1 MKKTIS
7 GVLLAL
13 AATFALVACGK
24 KKTTTAAKDQTTK
37 AKTTEKK
44 TTKEHKRRG
53 QANVINFYCWNSEF
67 QERVNAC
74 YPNVKGVDGAKTNLK
89 SGQTIIWSA
98 TPNQGSAYQDALDL
112 GLENDMVDMYVF
124 EADFAT
130 KYVKSEYAIE
140 MSTFNVDQSKQYKY
154 TKDIVTNGEGK
165 IVGSSWQATPGVI
178 IYNQNVAKAVYGDDV
193 TYEDMDAKLSKDFK
207 TFATTAKEVKEA
219 NKDKFT
225 LTGPADWFRA
235 YSNSVKT
242 KMYDGTS
249 ITVAKELFQW
259 AKDTK
264 DFVTAGYIHGVEDG
278 YALWGGDWAAQQGQD
293 NDLCIFSVPWFSDF
307 CLTGNRAP
315 QYETEED
322 KAKGYVAAK
331 DSGLRVVAGYQ
342 SWFWGGTWL
351 TATPVSQQETTIKEE
366 VGNIIKEMT
375 TNKEVLLG
383 ISSKYADFT
392 NHEAAMDELGA
403 DTTYVNGYFGGKNV
417 FEIYAKAV
425 KAADLSGASD
435 FDQQINENIQSAFML
450 WFQGT
455 KTAEEAWKQ
464 FVSDVETKT
473 SKKVAMAEG
482 VTISGNAITIA

>member
-67 QERVNAC
+67 QERLNGL
-74 YPNVKGVDGAKTNLK
+74 YSNVKGVDGGKTNLK
-89 SGQTIIWSA
+89 SGQTIIWAA

-140 MSTFNVDQSKQYKY
+140 MSKFSVDQSKQYKY

-178 IYNQNVAKAVYGDDV
+178 IYNENVAKAVFGDTV
-193 TYEDMDAKLSKDFK
+193 TYEDMDAKLSKDFD
-207 TFATTAKEVKEA
+207 TFKATAKAVKDK
-219 NKDKFT
+219 NIDKFT

-235 YSNSVKT
+235 YSNNVKT
-242 KMYDGTS
+242 KMYDGEK

-259 AKDTK
+259 AKDTY
-264 DFVTAGYIHGVEDG
+264 DFNKAGYIHSVEDG
-278 YALWGGDWAAQQGQD
+278 YALWGTDWGAQQGQD

-375 TNKEVLLG
+375 TNKDVLLG
-383 ISSKYADFT
+383 ISKKFADFT
-392 NHEAAMDELGA
+392 NNEEAMDALGA
-403 DTTYVNGYFGGKNV
+403 DTTFTNGYFGGKNV
-417 FEIYAKAV
+417 FSIYAKAV

-455 KTAEEAWKQ
+455 KNAKEAWDQ
-464 FVSDVETKT
+464 FVSDVKTKT
-473 SKKVAMAEG
+473 SKEVAAAEG
-482 VTISGNAITIA
+482 VTITADGITIA